1 MHPVNPGRAEQ
12 LQALV
17 EHLGDG
23 WHIAPGYH
31 HGDRDAYLHGPDGE
45 QLHVTYGSDSH
56 RRAEWGRVFFA
67 TALPDHLRGH
77 QPYQDNGPSVAV
89 SETRAP
95 AAVAADLRRR
105 LLPRHR
111 AYLGAVI
118 ARATEDADE
127 QARTGALRT
136 LLLRI
141 LAGEDTRWIAHR
153 QQMAFGR
160 VGDPIEGDVRVQA
173 YASTVRFEIEASRAC
188 APAVALALA
197 ALRGINTDKPAA
209 EPSPTP
215 VSAAPRPRPSPSA
228 GANRPACPGGT

>member
-1 MHPVNPGRAEQ
+1 M
-12 LQALV
+12 
-17 EHLGDG
+17 
-23 WHIAPGYH
+23 
-31 HGDRDAYLHGPDGE
+31 
-45 QLHVTYGSDSH
+45 
-56 RRAEWGRVFFA
+56 
-67 TALPDHLRGH
+67 
-77 QPYQDNGPSVAV
+77 
-89 SETRAP
+89 
-95 AAVAADLRRR
+95 
-105 LLPRHR
+105 
-111 AYLGAVI
+111 
-118 ARATEDADE
+118 
-127 QARTGALRT
+127 RT